1 MHSAGARRERKGG
14 ASVHEIRIVYF
25 DLGGV
30 YYTEG
35 FKEGLLAI
43 ARKFGLDGQAFYRT
57 ATDVIF
63 TIGYVRG
70 ESPEAAF
77 WQGLAEAQGIGE
89 DLFLERETILKAFKP
104 LPGMPELA
112 ARLREQVP
120 VGLLTDQCNW
130 LYELDERDGL
140 LSAFDTVVS
149 SYEEGYT
156 KRDLEIFR
164 IACERFAMLPEEIAF
179 FDDNPDNVE
188 RAADFG
194 MRAFLFKDAYHTQQ
208 VLAAEGV
215 EIPAASS
222 GSSRFQ
228 VPRSTEGEQGN

>member
-1 MHSAGARRERKGG
+1 MQ
-14 ASVHEIRIVYF
+14 EIRIVYF

-35 FKEGLLAI
+35 FKEGLFAI
-43 ARKFGLDGQAFYRT
+43 ARKYGLNEQSFHRT

-63 TIGYVRG
+63 ANGYVKG
-70 ESPEAAF
+70 EAPEAAF
-77 WQGLAEAQGIGE
+77 WNELAEAAHLE
-89 DLFLERETILKAFKP
+89 NDLFADRELILAAFKP
-104 LPGMPELA
+104 IPGMPQLA

-140 LSAFDTVVS
+140 LSDFDTVVS

-156 KRDLEIFR
+156 KRDMEIFR

-194 MRAFLFKDAYHTQQ
+194 LRAFLFKDPFHAQQ

-215 EIPAASS
+215 EIPAAT
-222 GSSRFQ
+222 GDRFRLQ
-228 VPRSTEGEQGN
+228 IPGYTEEDP